1 METEWEE
8 ERERMRWKKINFNHR
23 FTIRFGADEWGMI
36 VRIVSVLLPTT
47 VSWKVPKK
55 TAELA
60 TLVLV
65 IYADR
70 FLLVVVIMLHVV
82 VVSLS
87 KTAVGTI

>member
-1 METEWEE
+1 MGG
-8 ERERMRWKKINFNHR
+8 RKRKYAMKKNNFNHR

-36 VRIVSVLLPTT
+36 VRIVSVLLPTA

-70 FLLVVVIMLHVV
+70 LLLVVVIMLHVV